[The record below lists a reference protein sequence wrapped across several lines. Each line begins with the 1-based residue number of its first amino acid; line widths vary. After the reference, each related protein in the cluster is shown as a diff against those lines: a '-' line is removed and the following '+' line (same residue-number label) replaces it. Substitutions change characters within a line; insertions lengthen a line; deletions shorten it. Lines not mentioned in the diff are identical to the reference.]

1 MSTGGDQPEYE
12 PHVHNSIIRTPKTQC
27 LLITMKGKMLSA
39 AVLILLFSL
48 TAAVNPVSAETLSPD
63 DFKLQSF
70 SKTID
75 FFDYARAQA
84 SALNKTAPDSDKHAY
99 LYQVYI
105 NQVGFQLFYSGLTNI
120 TDEHNALTM
129 PVQSFMEHYKTPQ
142 GKDVLTSSS
151 FIMLLAF
158 NDTSAS
164 LFKDSPDKND
174 NLYASFTLGV
184 NLTNI
189 LGDHNK
195 PSLSTRVSIIPLT
208 SSSDGLTWKWGMK
221 YANLTAVWWRM
232 FTDPSNPRFEPL
244 PIAITTYQELTFT
257 YTLVINSTDHTATV
271 TANYVIGRM
280 TNLWMVYWF
289 SLIPVVA
296 HYNSTGTYR
305 PNGTK
310 IADKTIYQFLNEQH
324 IKMSIVQFQNSLLLE
339 GTTKSTFNNQNVTDT
354 QTDVSNGSN
363 TTTSGNE
370 DLFKADF
377 GTKKQY
383 QLFNYTADNSENS
396 SAEYDAVTRTVPRAG
411 FARNPLFAL
420 HVGLLKYVPMVVAH
434 IDPQLYQKARD
445 RIVNMTYADYFYIT
459 SYPIYSGYKIAH
471 DPVYTA
477 FVAVTA
483 PTAPYGL
490 MVAGCIAVVAA
501 IGGVFIIR
509 RRGSRPSIV

>member
-1 MSTGGDQPEYE
+1 M
-12 PHVHNSIIRTPKTQC
+12 
-27 LLITMKGKMLSA
+27 MKGKMPSA
-39 AVLILLFSL
+39 AVLILLLLCL
-48 TAAVNPVSAETLSPD
+48 TAAVKPVSAETLSPG

-75 FFDYARAQA
+75 FFDYARAHA
-84 SALNKTAPDSDKHAY
+84 SALNKTAPDLDKHAY

-105 NQVGFQLFYSGLTNI
+105 NQSGFQLFYSGLSNI
-120 TDEHNALTM
+120 TDEQNALTV

-158 NDTSAS
+158 NDTT
-164 LFKDSPDKND
+164 FNGSPDKND

-189 LGDHNK
+189 FGDHYK
-195 PSLSTRVSIIPLT
+195 PSLSTKVSMIPLT
-208 SSSDGLTWKWGMK
+208 SSSDKLTWEWGMK

-257 YTLVINSTDHTATV
+257 YKLIINPEDHTATV

-280 TNLWMVYWF
+280 TNLWMIYWF
-289 SLIPVVA
+289 FLIPVVA

-354 QTDVSNGSN
+354 ETDVSSGSI

-383 QLFNYTADNSENS
+383 QLFNYTADNSETT
-396 SAEYDAVTRTVPRAG
+396 SAKYNAVTRIAPRAG
-411 FARNPLFAL
+411 FAGNPLFVL
-420 HVGLLKYVPMVVAH
+420 HAGLLKYLPMIVAH

-445 RIVNMTYADYFYIT
+445 RIVDMAYADYFYIT
-459 SYPIYSGYKIAH
+459 SYPTYSGYRIAH

-477 FVAVTA
+477 YMAVSASTA
-483 PTAPYGL
+483 PAAPYGL
-490 MVAGCIAVVAA
+490 IAIGCITAVTA
-501 IGGVFIIR
+501 IGGVFIVR
-509 RRGSRPSIV
+509 RRGSKPSIV